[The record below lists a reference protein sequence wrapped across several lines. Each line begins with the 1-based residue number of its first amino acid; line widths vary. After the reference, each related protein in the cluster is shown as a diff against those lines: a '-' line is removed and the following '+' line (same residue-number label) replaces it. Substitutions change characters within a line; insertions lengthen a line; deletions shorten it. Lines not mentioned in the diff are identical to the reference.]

1 MKDQIDSLI
10 YIYIVIY
17 QIFPRDSRS
26 VLFIAM
32 NQKTTK
38 FDTVLRD
45 YTDRVNLM
53 NIACAINCHPKA
65 HHRSNQD
72 S

>member
-1 MKDQIDSLI
+1 MKNQIESL
-10 YIYIVIY
+10 IYIVIY

-45 YTDRVNLM
+45 YTDSESYEY
-53 NIACAINCHPKA
+53 IDACAINCHPKP